1 MQSRGPPPGL
11 RRAQGT
17 HQDGERVSWG
27 RRALRKQEVASRLCF
42 VTLPQ
47 RGHKEGKGPQ
57 LGVEISRQGL
67 GWSPA
72 PAGGFT
78 SSLSPPDSL
87 SSFPFLHC

>member
-27 RRALRKQEVASRLCF
+27 RRALRKQEVASRLYF

-47 RGHKEGKGPQ
+47 RGHKEGKGP
-57 LGVEISRQGL
+57 
-67 GWSPA
+67 
-72 PAGGFT
+72 
-78 SSLSPPDSL
+78 
-87 SSFPFLHC
+87 

>member
-47 RGHKEGKGPQ
+47 RGHKEGKGP
-57 LGVEISRQGL
+57 S
-67 GWSPA
+67 
-72 PAGGFT
+72 AGGRDFPGGPGVVP
-78 SSLSPPDSL
+78 SPSWWVHIQPVPS
-87 SSFPFLHC
+87 